1 MIQTDV
7 KELGSHEYQVHVTVP
22 KGEYDRI
29 YNDQMLKLSRQAKL
43 PGFRPGKTPPAHLK
57 QQFGPKLH
65 EDTVSELLQSHYAA
79 AIESSGLTP
88 AVQPV
93 LDIPAMQ
100 PATGFEFTM
109 KVTTWPTVDLTDISK
124 LNFDATTVEVETSDI
139 DAVIERLQKSQV
151 KFEVEAERKAENGDQ
166 LHIDFIGSI
175 DGEEFD
181 GGKGEDVPL
190 VLGEGRFIS
199 GFEAQLI
206 GTVAGDELSIE
217 VSFPADYQAAHLAG
231 KDASFATVV
240 KSVGKPDTAE
250 DEDALAVMLGFDDAA
265 ALRQD
270 AQARLDEEAEQASF
284 SATREAALDAL
295 LEAHEIRMPKALL
308 EQDMRETT
316 KRVLENM
323 KQQGM
328 EPPADML
335 NDDDFKQEVRTRSE
349 RGLKLSVLLQKVRE
363 TTDLSVDDILV
374 NAELDR
380 RAQKDPDEQREQF
393 KTWIRGEQ
401 EQMASLRDGLLERK
415 CVEYIASE
423 AKTKAV
429 IKALSDWQAEQEQ
442 SQKTSQKLL
451 PPRTQRT
458 QRKA

>member
-7 KELGSHEYQVHVTVP
+7 KELGNHEYQVHVTVP
-22 KGEYDRI
+22 QGEYDRI
-29 YNDQMLKLSRQAKL
+29 YNEQLLKLSRQAKL

-65 EDTVSELLQSHYAA
+65 EDTVSELLQKHYVA

-93 LDIPAMQ
+93 LDLPATQ
-100 PATGFEFTM
+100 PASGFEFTM
-109 KVTTWPTVDLTDISK
+109 QVTTWPTVDLTDMSK
-124 LNFDATTVEVETSDI
+124 LKFDATTVEVETSDI
-139 DAVIERLQKSQV
+139 DSVLERLQKSQV
-151 KFEVEAERKAENGDQ
+151 KFEIVAERKAENGDQ
-166 LHIDFIGSI
+166 LHIDFVGVI

-190 VLGEGRFIS
+190 VLGEGRFIP
-199 GFEAQLI
+199 GFEEQLI
-206 GTVAGDELSIE
+206 GSVAGDEVAVE

-240 KSVGKPDTAE
+240 KSVGKPETAE
-250 DEDALAVMLGFDDAA
+250 DGDALAVMLGFDDDA
-265 ALRQD
+265 ALRAD
-270 AQARLDEEAEQASF
+270 AQSRLDQEAEQASF
-284 SATREAALDAL
+284 TATREAALDAL
-295 LEAHEIRMPKALL
+295 LAAHDISLPEALL

-328 EPPADML
+328 EPPSDML
-335 NDDDFKQEVRTRSE
+335 NDEAFKQEVRTRSE

-363 TTDLSVDDILV
+363 TAGLSVDDIQIS
-374 NAELDR
+374 AELDR
-380 RAQKDPDEQREQF
+380 QAQQYPEEQREQF
-393 KTWIRGEQ
+393 KTWIRGQQ
-401 EQMASLRDGLLERK
+401 EQMASVSEGLLERK
-415 CVEYIASE
+415 CIAYIASE

-429 IKALSDWQAEQEQ
+429 TKALSIWQAEQEQ
-442 SQKTSQKLL
+442 
-451 PPRTQRT
+451 
-458 QRKA
+458 A